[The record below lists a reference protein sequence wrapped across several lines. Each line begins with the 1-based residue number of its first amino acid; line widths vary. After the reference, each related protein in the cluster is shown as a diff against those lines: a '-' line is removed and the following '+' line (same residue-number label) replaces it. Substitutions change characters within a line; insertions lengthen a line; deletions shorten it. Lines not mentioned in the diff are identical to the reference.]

1 MIAGMLALSSSGF
14 VAPLNVRAS
23 SQLVVSMSEAT
34 RDPAPQSFDNDMSG
48 WKPPSGAGGDAHA
61 CGGEYTPTDTPD
73 FLPEEGSE
81 QAAKAAGISYMDG
94 IQGSRTLPLPRRTQ
108 PARSSCS
115 FFALCGVVTGKI
127 GRAGTCLSSLCG
139 RPINYCCA
147 TLAPPLS

>member
-34 RDPAPQSFDNDMSG
+34 RDPSPSFDNDMSG
-48 WKPPSGAGGDAHA
+48 WKPPSGGGDSHA

-94 IQGSRTLPLPRRTQ
+94 IQGSRTLPLPRRTR
-108 PARSSCS
+108 PASSVPFWPLVGWSRERSAGQGHV
-115 FFALCGVVTGKI
+115 FLLFLGV
-127 GRAGTCLSSLCG
+127 
-139 RPINYCCA
+139 
-147 TLAPPLS
+147 